1 MYGMTGKE
9 AKVGVLEYGERGIGR
24 SGKEKGMIH
33 KEGEGKEIAAGR
45 LSE

>member
-1 MYGMTGKE
+1 MMEKE
-9 AKVGVLEYGERGIGR
+9 EKVGVLEYGEKGIGR
-24 SGKEKGMIH
+24 GGKEKGMMH